1 MAIQKAKVTAKA
13 AENPEAVELTLVEDE
28 QGWTYAVDGV
38 TGGDFLLPW
47 REDTAE
53 EASRQVLQRF
63 PQEAF
68 TVKVVEE
75 T

>member
-1 MAIQKAKVTAKA
+1 MAIQKARVTAKA
-13 AENPEAVELTLVEDE
+13 AENPEAVELTLVKDE

-47 REDTAE
+47 REDSAE
-53 EASRQVLQRF
+53 MASREVLLRF
-63 PQEAF
+63 PADAF
-68 TVKVVEE
+68 AVEVLEE